1 MIARRSEAFSDR
13 LPLRAIAV
21 PIVSTLAG
29 SAMSL
34 LPTVATSPWLPP
46 FGLLMFFAWRLLRPE
61 MWAAWI
67 ALPLGLADD
76 LLTGHFLGTSMAL
89 WTVALLLMDWVDNVA
104 MWRDFWIEW
113 LLASG
118 GIIAIIVASWALSQ
132 PPDSHAR
139 LLIVVPQVIGAI
151 LLFPAILRLTAA
163 LDSWRLRR

>member
-1 MIARRSEAFSDR
+1 MARQYDSFIDAP
-13 LPLRAIAV
+13 PLRALLV
-21 PIVSTLAG
+21 PIISTLAG

-34 LPTVATSPWLPP
+34 LPVVANAPLLPP
-46 FGLLMFFAWRLLRPE
+46 CGLLMFLSWRLLRPE

-89 WTVALLLMDWVDNVA
+89 WTVALLVMDWIDNVA

-118 GIIAIIVASWALSQ
+118 GIIAIMAASWALSQ
-132 PPDSHAR
+132 PPQSHAR
-139 LLIVVPQVIGAI
+139 FLIVVPQMMAAI

>member
-1 MIARRSEAFSDR
+1 MARPFNPLIDKP
-13 LPLRAIAV
+13 PLRTVAV
-21 PIVSTLAG
+21 PVASTIAG

-34 LPTVATSPWLPP
+34 LPIVATSPSLPP
-46 FGLLMFFAWRLLRPE
+46 FGLLMLLSWRLLRPE

-113 LLASG
+113 LIASG

-132 PPDSHAR
+132 PPGSHAR
-139 LLIVVPQVIGAI
+139 LLIVVPQIVGAI
-151 LLFPAILRLTAA
+151 LLFPAILRLTAG